1 MGGFFQNLG
10 LQAGYNIIYGQ
21 QQARAQADTELKQQ
35 QVLTAKAQL
44 AQQAQLA
51 DVRSKVSQVAQ
62 AELAGIKDDVEA
74 PVQKADFAMKAA
86 ERLEAAGD
94 LQGAASWRQQA
105 EVYTKQGKEAREAA
119 VQKQVKTTEDL
130 AQAALAFK
138 TAPSAETYGQ
148 LSAAIARSGGD
159 ISKMPLPGDPALPA
173 FVEAQTRRGM
183 KASDQ
188 LKLLATE
195 EDKRLQREEAARSH
209 RENEAIRLETART
222 NAALRREGLELHK
235 MTKGLLPGSSPASS
249 ESIQDQ
255 IAMYRKGIPRAQIV
269 SGYSAAAQQ
278 QWNAVTRGAFAQ
290 IMEENPTLTR
300 NEAAQLLVAGQ
311 QGFKATS
318 NALGQVTKDL
328 AAIRPYKD
336 MLDQNANIA
345 ISLSKQAIKGNS
357 ALANKPINWVKQNMG
372 DNPDT
377 NEYLAQIAIVQTE
390 AARVLSNPRLVGQL
404 SDSARHEM
412 QELVNGNMPLE
423 STERVLNRI
432 KQDGT
437 NRIAAME
444 REQKAL
450 LKGESTASPTTAS
463 TPSTLPAGWH

>member
-1 MGGFFQNLG
+1 MSGFFQNLG

-35 QVLTAKAQL
+35 QVLAAKAQL

-173 FVEAQTRRGM
+173 FVEAQTRKGM

-188 LKLLATE
+188 LKLLAME
-195 EDKRLQREEAARSH
+195 KEKELQRKQAADFH
-209 RENEAIRLETART
+209 RENEAIRLEIARN

-235 MTKGLLPGSSPASS
+235 MTLGLLPGSRPASS

-269 SGYSAAAQQ
+269 PGHSIVAQQ
-278 QWNAVTRGAFAQ
+278 QWNDITRGAFAQ

-300 NEAAQLLVAGQ
+300 NEAAQLLAAGQ

-328 AAIRPYKD
+328 ASIRPYKD
-336 MLDQNANIA
+336 MLDQNADIA
-345 ISLSKQAIKGNS
+345 ISLSKQAIKSNS
-357 ALANKPINWVKQNMG
+357 ALANKPINWVRQNMA

-377 NEYLAQIAIVQTE
+377 SEYLAQIAIVQTE

-404 SDSARHEM
+404 TDSARHEM

-423 STERVLNRI
+423 STERVLKRI

-450 LKGESTASPTTAS
+450 LKGESITSPTTAPTS
-463 TPSTLPAGWH
+463 STLPAGWH

>member
-1 MGGFFQNLG
+1 M
-10 LQAGYNIIYGQ
+10 
-21 QQARAQADTELKQQ
+21 
-35 QVLTAKAQL
+35 
-44 AQQAQLA
+44 
-51 DVRSKVSQVAQ
+51 
-62 AELAGIKDDVEA
+62 ELAGIKDDVEA

-86 ERLEAAGD
+86 TRLEAAGD
-94 LQGAASWRQQA
+94 LQGASAWRQQA
-105 EVYTKQGKEAREAA
+105 EAYTKQGKEVREAA
-119 VQKQVKTTEDL
+119 AQKQTKATEDL

-138 TAPSAETYGQ
+138 TAPSAQSYAQ
-148 LSAAIARSGGD
+148 LATALARSGED
-159 ISKMPLPGDPALPA
+159 ISKMPLPSDPALLP
-173 FVEAQTRRGM
+173 FVNTQINKGM
-183 KASDQ
+183 KVSEQ
-188 LKLLATE
+188 LKFAAGE
-195 EDKRLQREEAARSH
+195 SDKKAQRDEAARSH

-235 MTKGLLPGSSPASS
+235 MTMGLLSGSPASS

-328 AAIRPYKD
+328 AAIRPYKE

-357 ALANKPINWVKQNMG
+357 ALANKPINWVRQNMG

-377 NEYLAQIAIVQTE
+377 SEYLAQIAIVQTE

-412 QELVNGNMPLE
+412 QELVNGNLPLE

-450 LKGESTASPTTAS
+450 LKGESAASPTTAPTPAA

>member
-1 MGGFFQNLG
+1 MSGFFQNLG
-10 LQAGYNIIYGQ
+10 LQAGYNMIYGQ
-21 QQARAQADTELKQQ
+21 QQAQAQADTELKQQ
-35 QVLTAKAQL
+35 QVVAAKAQL

-74 PVQKADFAMKAA
+74 PAQKADFAMKAA
-86 ERLEAAGD
+86 ARLEAAGD
-94 LQGAASWRQQA
+94 LSGAASWRQQA
-105 EVYTKQGKEAREAA
+105 EAYTKQGKEARETA
-119 VQKQVKTTEDL
+119 VQKQAKTTEDL

-138 TAPSAETYGQ
+138 TAPSAENYGQ

-173 FVEAQTRRGM
+173 FVEAQTRKGM

-188 LKLLATE
+188 LKLLTTE

-222 NAALRREGLELHK
+222 NAALRREGLEFRK
-235 MTKGLLPGSSPASS
+235 MTMGLLGGSPASS

>member
-10 LQAGYNIIYGQ
+10 LQIGYNQIYGQ
-21 QQARAQADTELKQQ
+21 QQAQAQAETELKQQ
-35 QVLTAKAQL
+35 QVASAKMQL
-44 AQQAQLA
+44 AQQAQLT
-51 DVRSKVSQVAQ
+51 DVRAKVGQVAQ
-62 AELAGIKDDVEA
+62 MEMAAIKDDVESPLKQA
-74 PVQKADFAMKAA
+74 ASATKAA
-86 ERLEAAGD
+86 AALEAAGD
-94 LQGAASWRQQA
+94 FQGADSWRKQSDSL
-105 EVYTKQGKEAREAA
+105 TKQSKEAADSA
-119 VQKQVKTTEDL
+119 KQKQEQSSE
-130 AQAALAFK
+130 AMSQAALAYK
-138 TAPSAETYGQ
+138 TDPSPQNYGQ

-159 ISKMPLPGDPALPA
+159 ISKMPLPGDPALTP
-173 FVEAQTRRGM
+173 FVEAQTRKGM
-183 KASDQ
+183 KTADQ
-188 LKLLATE
+188 LKMFSTE
-195 EDKRLQREEAARSH
+195 ADQKARREETAASH
-209 RENEAIRLETART
+209 RANEAIRLEQVRT
-222 NAALRREGLELHK
+222 NAAIRQQGLEFNKL
-235 MTKGLLPGSSPASS
+235 TKGLLAGSATSS
-249 ESIQDQ
+249 DSIQDQ
-255 IAMYRKGIPRAQIV
+255 VAMYRKGLPRAQIV

-318 NALGQVTKDL
+318 SALGQVTKDL
-328 AAIRPYKD
+328 SSIRPYKD

-357 ALANKPINWVKQNMG
+357 ALSNKPINWVKQNLG

-377 NEYLAQIAIVQTE
+377 SEYLAQIAIVQTE

-404 SDSARHEM
+404 TDSARHEM
-412 QELVNGNMPLE
+412 QELVNGNMPLD

-437 NRIAAME
+437 NRVAAME

-450 LKGESTASPTTAS
+450 LKGESAASPTAAPTHEA
-463 TPSTLPAGWH
+463 LPAGWH